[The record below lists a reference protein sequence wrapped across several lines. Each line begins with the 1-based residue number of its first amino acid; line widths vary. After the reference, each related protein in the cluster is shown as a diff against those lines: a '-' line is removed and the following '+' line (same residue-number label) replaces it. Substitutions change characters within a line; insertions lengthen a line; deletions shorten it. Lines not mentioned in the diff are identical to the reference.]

1 MRTTKVPT
9 PVEEIESANWVQL
22 VKQSVRGL
30 QFGVVQIVVHNG
42 QVVQIETTEK
52 VRLDP
57 PGH

>member
-22 VKQSVRGL
+22 VKQSVQGL